1 MQEKNK
7 STETLEDKKNEPT
20 ETETNEDGVEP
31 GLTEAIDALAKLL
44 PALNRW
50 AGKYTHVFAEPFE
63 WEGNSYTRLTFDW
76 ETLRGADCLRIDT
89 EARRKGGAPALEA
102 NSYPIAFLQGMAATA
117 CTERN
122 ADGRRVIGTDALRK
136 MKLQD
141 CMRICKQARLFLS
154 VAGL

>member
-1 MQEKNK
+1 MEEKNEL
-7 STETLEDKKNEPT
+7 TVTPQ
-20 ETETNEDGVEP
+20 NEDSGEIAL
-31 GLTEAIDALAKLL
+31 GSAIDTLAKLL
-44 PALNRW
+44 PTLNRW

-63 WEGNSYTRLTFDW
+63 WEGNTYTRLTFDW
-76 ETLRGADCLRIDT
+76 ETLRGADCLQIDT
-89 EARRKGGAPALEA
+89 EARHKGGAPALEA

-117 CTERN
+117 CTERS